1 MAADQQE
8 KRLYRIGEVSRLT
21 GVNPHVLRYWER
33 ELPQLAP
40 NRTLSR
46 QRYYRPDDIER
57 IRLIKRLL
65 VEERY
70 TLDGVRRILASQEAP
85 QVAKKD
91 GWKGDTAA
99 ASPEL
104 LLQELLQALREIRNI
119 LA

>member
-1 MAADQQE
+1 MTADRQE

-40 NRTLSR
+40 NRTLSK

-65 VEERY
+65 ADERY
-70 TLDGVRRILASQEAP
+70 TLDGVRRILAAREAP
-85 QVAKKD
+85 RVAEKD
-91 GWKGDTAA
+91 GWEGEA
-99 ASPEL
+99 ASPGL
-104 LLQELLQALREIRNI
+104 LLQEIIRVLREIRSI